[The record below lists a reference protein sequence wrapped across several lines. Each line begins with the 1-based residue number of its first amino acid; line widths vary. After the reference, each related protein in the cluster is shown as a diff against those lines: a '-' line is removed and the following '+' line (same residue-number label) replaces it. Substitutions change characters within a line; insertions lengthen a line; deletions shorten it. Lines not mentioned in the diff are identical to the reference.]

1 LRRSLA
7 RPAGL
12 HCPSLAWSPPGSS
25 EPLLA
30 VTRLVVVLAT
40 RLARGTKSSMMIVA
54 SRGPRILTILTLL
67 ACIGQYTGQLTLTVS
82 TQDLELLT
90 NSNGSFTINLTGS
103 DPSETGATSSV
114 GITFAFQD
122 GPQKLLRPIQNV
134 SLAVNSSVEISVE
147 TTGLAG
153 HVDIVTN
160 TTNNFTNTKE
170 SFVGVTVMKSETIEL
185 VSTIIGW
192 IYFVAWSVSFW
203 PQIVENFRRKS
214 VIGLNFDFLSLNL
227 IGFTLYG
234 CFNVALFWVDSI
246 QAEYYTKHPRGVLP
260 VTPPDVFF
268 PIHAVAA
275 TSITIFQCFIF
286 ERGNQKV
293 SKGCLAI
300 LLGISIF
307 IAVTLILAVVSVIT
321 WLDMLY
327 YFSYVK
333 LGITIIKYV
342 PQAYMNFRRKST
354 VGWSIGNI
362 LLDFTGGSLSI
373 VQMILIAHNNDDW
386 SSIFGDPTKFGLGF
400 FSVLFD
406 IFFMLQHYVFYRGNL
421 PHETLAGSNELLT
434 EVGSTNP
441 EFLTEEQS
449 DPK

>member
-1 LRRSLA
+1 MSA
-7 RPAGL
+7 
-12 HCPSLAWSPPGSS
+12 
-25 EPLLA
+25 
-30 VTRLVVVLAT
+30 
-40 RLARGTKSSMMIVA
+40 A
-54 SRGPRILTILTLL
+54 SYGPRILTLLVLL
-67 ACIGQYTGQLTLTVS
+67 ACIGEYTGKLTLSVS
-82 TQDLELLT
+82 TQDLALLT
-90 NSNGSFTINLTGS
+90 HSNGSFAIKLTGS
-103 DPSETGATSSV
+103 DPSEAGLPPV

-122 GPQKLLRPIQNV
+122 GPQNLLRPMKNV
-134 SLAVNSSVEISVE
+134 RLEVNSSVEISVE

-153 HVDIVTN
+153 HVDIITN
-160 TTNNFTNTKE
+160 TTNNLTNTRE
-170 SFVGVTVMKSETIEL
+170 GFVRVTVMKSETIEV

-234 CFNVALFWVDSI
+234 CFNVFLFWVNSI
-246 QAEYYTKHPRGVLP
+246 QEEYYTKHPRGVLP

-268 PIHAVAA
+268 PIHAVFA

-286 ERGNQKV
+286 ERGNQTV

-300 LLGISIF
+300 LLGIAIF
-307 IAVTLILAVVSVIT
+307 IAVTLILAAVSVIT

-373 VQMILIAHNNDDW
+373 IQMILIAHNNDDW

-406 IFFMLQHYVFYRGNL
+406 VFFMLQHYVFYRGNL

-434 EVGSTNP
+434 EVGSGNP
-441 EFLTEEQS
+441 ELVGETEQQ

>member
-1 LRRSLA
+1 
-7 RPAGL
+7 
-12 HCPSLAWSPPGSS
+12 
-25 EPLLA
+25 
-30 VTRLVVVLAT
+30 
-40 RLARGTKSSMMIVA
+40 MIA
-54 SRGPRILTILTLL
+54 
-67 ACIGQYTGQLTLTVS
+67 GQYTGQLTLTVS
-82 TQDLELLT
+82 TQDLALLT
-90 NSNGSFTINLTGS
+90 HSNGSFTIKLTGS
-103 DPSETGATSSV
+103 DPSEAGLPLV

-122 GPQKLLRPIQNV
+122 GPQNLLRPMKNV
-134 SLAVNSSVEISVE
+134 RLEVNSSVEISVE

-153 HVDIVTN
+153 HVDIITN
-160 TTNNFTNTKE
+160 TTNNLTNTRE
-170 SFVGVTVMKSETIEL
+170 GFVRVTVMKSETIEV

-234 CFNVALFWVDSI
+234 CFNVFLFWVNSI
-246 QAEYYTKHPRGVLP
+246 QEEYYTKHPRGVLP

-268 PIHAVAA
+268 PIHAVFA

-286 ERGNQKV
+286 ERGNQTV

-300 LLGISIF
+300 LLGIAIF
-307 IAVTLILAVVSVIT
+307 IAVTLILAAVSVIT

-373 VQMILIAHNNDDW
+373 IQMILIAHNNDDW

-406 IFFMLQHYVFYRGNL
+406 VFFMLQHYVFYRGNL

-434 EVGSTNP
+434 EVGSGNP
-441 EFLTEEQS
+441 ELVGETEQQ

>member
-1 LRRSLA
+1 MTKTDNNQGVMTRT
-7 RPAGL
+7 
-12 HCPSLAWSPPGSS
+12 GSTNAS
-25 EPLLA
+25 KRT
-30 VTRLVVVLAT
+30 VTLNRQ
-40 RLARGTKSSMMIVA
+40 RG
-54 SRGPRILTILTLL
+54 GILCQAMYTLL
-67 ACIGQYTGQLTLTVS
+67 ASLNTAGQGMTAIVEELRTMIVFLATMKNSPIIPLGIHCLMLTLTVS

-103 DPSETGATSSV
+103 DPSETGATSPV

-122 GPQKLLRPIQNV
+122 GPQNLLRPIKNV

-170 SFVGVTVMKSETIEL
+170 SFVRVTVMKSETIEL

-234 CFNVALFWVDSI
+234 CFNVALFWVGSI
-246 QAEYYTKHPRGVLP
+246 QEEYYTKHPRGVLP

-268 PIHAVAA
+268 PIHAVFA

-307 IAVTLILAVVSVIT
+307 
-321 WLDMLY
+321 
-327 YFSYVK
+327 
-333 LGITIIKYV
+333 
-342 PQAYMNFRRKST
+342 
-354 VGWSIGNI
+354 
-362 LLDFTGGSLSI
+362 
-373 VQMILIAHNNDDW
+373 
-386 SSIFGDPTKFGLGF
+386 
-400 FSVLFD
+400 
-406 IFFMLQHYVFYRGNL
+406 
-421 PHETLAGSNELLT
+421 
-434 EVGSTNP
+434 
-441 EFLTEEQS
+441 
-449 DPK
+449 

>member
-1 LRRSLA
+1 V
-7 RPAGL
+7 
-12 HCPSLAWSPPGSS
+12 
-25 EPLLA
+25 EPLAPSRLSLPPNLLA
-30 VTRLVVVLAT
+30 TALAT
-40 RLARGTKSSMMIVA
+40 RIFRGGKSSIMSVA
-54 SRGPRILTILTLL
+54 RHGPRILTVLTLL
-67 ACIGQYTGQLTLTVS
+67 GCIGQYTGQLTLTVS
-82 TQDLELLT
+82 TQDLALLT
-90 NSNGSFTINLTGS
+90 HSNASFVLNLTGS
-103 DPSETGATSSV
+103 DPHTPSTPV
-114 GITFAFQD
+114 RIIFAFQD
-122 GPQKLLRPIQNV
+122 GPQKLLKPIQNV
-134 SLAVNSSVEISVE
+134 SLPANSSKNISVE

-153 HVDIVTN
+153 HVIIVTN

-170 SFVGVTVMKSETIEL
+170 GFVRVTVMKSETIEL

-227 IGFTLYG
+227 VGFTLYG
-234 CFNVALFWVDSI
+234 CFNIFLFWVGSI
-246 QAEYYTKHPRGVLP
+246 QDEYYENHPYGVLP

-268 PIHAVAA
+268 PIHAVFA

-286 ERGNQKV
+286 ERGNQSV

-300 LLGISIF
+300 LGGIAVF
-307 IAVTLILAVVSVIT
+307 IAVTFVLAIVSVIT

-373 VQMILIAHNNDDW
+373 IQMILIAHNNDDW

-406 IFFMLQHYVFYRGNL
+406 VFFMLQHYVFYRGNL
-421 PHETLAGSNELLT
+421 PHEALAGSNELLT
-434 EVGSTNP
+434 EVTAGNP
-441 EFLTEEQS
+441 EVFNEESS

>member
-1 LRRSLA
+1 
-7 RPAGL
+7 
-12 HCPSLAWSPPGSS
+12 
-25 EPLLA
+25 
-30 VTRLVVVLAT
+30 
-40 RLARGTKSSMMIVA
+40 MIVA

-441 EFLTEEQS
+441 EFLSEEQS

>member
-1 LRRSLA
+1 MSA
-7 RPAGL
+7 
-12 HCPSLAWSPPGSS
+12 
-25 EPLLA
+25 
-30 VTRLVVVLAT
+30 
-40 RLARGTKSSMMIVA
+40 A
-54 SRGPRILTILTLL
+54 SYGPRILTLLVLL
-67 ACIGQYTGQLTLTVS
+67 ACIGEYTGKLTLSVS
-82 TQDLELLT
+82 TQDLALLT
-90 NSNGSFTINLTGS
+90 HSNGSFTIKLTGS
-103 DPSETGATSSV
+103 DPSEAGLPPV

-122 GPQKLLRPIQNV
+122 GPQNLLRPMKNV
-134 SLAVNSSVEISVE
+134 RLEVNSSVEISVE

-153 HVDIVTN
+153 HVDIITN
-160 TTNNFTNTKE
+160 TTNNLTNTRE
-170 SFVGVTVMKSETIEL
+170 GFVRVTVMKSETIEV

-234 CFNVALFWVDSI
+234 CFNVFLFWVNSI
-246 QAEYYTKHPRGVLP
+246 QEEYYTKHPRGVLP

-268 PIHAVAA
+268 PIHAVFA

-286 ERGNQKV
+286 ERGNQTV

-300 LLGISIF
+300 LLGIAIF
-307 IAVTLILAVVSVIT
+307 IAVTLILAAVSVIT

-373 VQMILIAHNNDDW
+373 IQMILIAHNNDDW

-406 IFFMLQHYVFYRGNL
+406 VFFMLQHYVFYRGNL

-434 EVGSTNP
+434 EVGSGNP
-441 EFLTEEQS
+441 ELVGETEQQ